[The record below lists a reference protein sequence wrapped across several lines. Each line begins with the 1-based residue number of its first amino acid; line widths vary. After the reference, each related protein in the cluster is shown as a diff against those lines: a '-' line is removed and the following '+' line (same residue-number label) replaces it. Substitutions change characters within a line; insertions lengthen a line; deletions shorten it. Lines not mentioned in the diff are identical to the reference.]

1 MCNKKKIM
9 DYEVKEF
16 LLKYLD
22 NVDEDIYLSFIKKFS
37 KRPAK
42 LIKKE
47 EIAVYKKCKLFVKE
61 KTSN

>member
-1 MCNKKKIM
+1 M

-22 NVDEDIYLSFIKKFS
+22 TVDEDIYLSFIKKFS
-37 KRPAK
+37 KRPIK

-47 EIAVYKKCKLFVKE
+47 EMAVYKKCKLFVKD
-61 KTSN
+61 KNNN